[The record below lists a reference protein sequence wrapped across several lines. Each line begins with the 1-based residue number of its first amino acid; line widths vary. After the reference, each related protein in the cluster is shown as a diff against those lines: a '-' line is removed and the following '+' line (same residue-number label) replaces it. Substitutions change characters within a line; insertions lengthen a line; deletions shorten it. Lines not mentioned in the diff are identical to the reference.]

1 MNKIEEIFQN
11 YKYFFL
17 KLQFIQFL
25 YQRQEMI

>member
-17 KLQFIQFL
+17 KLQVIQFL